1 MMEESQREEVMRIY
15 EVSMPVEFG
24 ACSASLWKRVEE
36 RERKR
41 KSELLKEGVRRI
53 FFHEGSG
60 PNGVFDFG
68 KYEGQTFAAV
78 YMKERSYAEW
88 TLKQD
93 KCRKWKLKCFK
104 FFLRSL
110 SDLERVLKR
119 EREPE
124 EMARVTRVECLAEEM
139 AQEQMRVLE
148 EHRVRWADMDEDSEM
163 ER

>member
-1 MMEESQREEVMRIY
+1 M
-15 EVSMPVEFG
+15 
-24 ACSASLWKRVEE
+24 
-36 RERKR
+36 
-41 KSELLKEGVRRI
+41 LKEGVQRI

-78 YMKERSYAEW
+78 YMKDRSYAEW

-93 KCRKWKLKCFK
+93 KCRTWKLKCFK
-104 FFLRSL
+104 FFLWSL

-119 EREPE
+119 EWEPE
-124 EMARVTRVECLAEEM
+124 EMAQEE
-139 AQEQMRVLE
+139 MRVLE

-163 ER
+163 ERMVAIEEQEEQREAVQCGELEMAEERQWRTQGGSGRGIGGDGGAGT